1 MDHEQTFKADLHVHS
16 VCSENPTAK
25 SIRFF
30 HGKESYT
37 PPADVYAAARARGMD
52 FVTITDHNTLNG
64 SLAIAHLPGTFLGAE
79 LDTWFPENGCRVH
92 VVALGLDERTF
103 AEAMQAKASVYDLVA
118 CLREARVTHF
128 LAHPL
133 FDMTGKLTAD
143 VVEKMLL
150 LFNVLEGRNGA
161 RVDRC
166 NGLLR
171 DIVAS
176 LTPEAIHDMAERQ
189 GIEPYGDTPWRKALT
204 GGSDDH
210 SGLFTAGAYTVAG
223 GDGTPAG
230 FLASIARG
238 ESESGGEDGDSR
250 LLAHNIYA
258 ASFWRLR
265 EMLRLDEPDPNVR
278 TVEVLRKGFGRIGR
292 DVPLLEKAV
301 RGVRSVA
308 PGLYREE
315 DGRGLAWEDLLE
327 REVGSLLREPG
338 GIHAV
343 GSRELNRRIFTVA
356 ARLAGDVV
364 SMHLE
369 RLADPRTRTTPRER
383 LESGFAIGMVH
394 FLELAYFI
402 AYSFQTRDRADQEA
416 LRRHLLGAGGG
427 TLKVAVFTDA
437 PDEADGVS
445 LSVRRL
451 AETAGRRGVDLEIVT
466 SSAAPTGP
474 CAGGMNFQASAV
486 RPLELAPD
494 HPLLAPPILDV
505 LDHVAEEDFTAIH
518 VTTAS
523 GVGLVGLLAAKLLH
537 LPVTGTVLGDLP
549 GHAARLYPGSRAARY
564 AWRYAAWFYS
574 MLDEVFAPT
583 REAARDLVAHG
594 VDPRRVHVLPAAAAG
609 GPPQPA
615 AGAPEAQGTRSSG
628 ASIARPPR
636 PAGATPRACGTRCGG
651 DRTERRRPGCTPP
664 TGRASGAAA
673 APGGWIQS
681 RAMIGYIDTRGLI
694 DRPRRFS
701 EAILEGIAP
710 GGGLFVP
717 ERLPAFKLRDITGL
731 AALPYHE
738 RAARVYEAFGLDVS
752 AARIAAHRRRRLR
765 RQLRRARR
773 RPRACGRPRTLRARA
788 VARSHAGLQ
797 GHGPA
802 VHAAVLQRGDR
813 DGARRGAPGRATT

>member
-1 MDHEQTFKADLHVHS
+1 MDYEQTFKADLHVHS

-37 PPADVYAAARARGMD
+37 APADVYAAARARGMD
-52 FVTITDHNTLNG
+52 FVTVTDHNTLNG
-64 SLAIAHLPGTFLGAE
+64 SLAIADLPGTFLGAE

-133 FDMTGKLTAD
+133 FDMIGKLTAD

-176 LTPEAIHDMAERQ
+176 LTPKAIHDMAERQ

-210 SGLFTAGAYTVAG
+210 SGLFTAGAYTMAG
-223 GDGTPAG
+223 GDGTPSG

-238 ESESGGEDGDSR
+238 ESETGGEDGDSR

-265 EMLRLDEPDPNVR
+265 EMLRLDEPDPNAR

-301 RGVRSVA
+301 RGVRGVA
-308 PGLYREE
+308 PGLYRHE
-315 DGRGLAWEDLLE
+315 DGRGPAWEDLLE
-327 REVGSLLREPG
+327 REIGSLLREPG

-343 GSRELNRRIFTVA
+343 GSRELNRRIYTVA
-356 ARLAGDVV
+356 AQLGGDVV
-364 SMHLE
+364 SLHLE
-369 RLADPRTRTTPRER
+369 RLADPRTRTSPRER

-416 LRRHLLGAGGG
+416 LRRHFLGAGGG

-437 PDEADGVS
+437 PHEADGVS

-451 AETAGRRGVDLEIVT
+451 AETAGRRGVDLEIIT
-466 SSAAPTGP
+466 SSAAATGP
-474 CAGGMNFQASAV
+474 CAGGTNFRASAV

-494 HPLLAPPILDV
+494 RPLVVPPILDI
-505 LDHVAEEDFTAIH
+505 LDHVAEQDFTAIH
-518 VTTAS
+518 LSTAS

-537 LPVTGTVLGDLP
+537 LPVTGTVLSDLP
-549 GHAARLYPGSRAARY
+549 GHAARLYPGSRADRY

-594 VDPRRVHVLPAAAAG
+594 VDPRRVHVLPAAPGG
-609 GPPQPA
+609 GPPA
-615 AGAPEAQGTRSSG
+615 TTAEAEAPEAQGAAILR
-628 ASIARPPR
+628 RLDH
-636 PAGATPRACGTRCGG
+636 PAPAPGWRHAAGLKNAV
-651 DRTERRRPGCTPP
+651 RRRP
-664 TGRASGAAA
+664 
-673 APGGWIQS
+673 
-681 RAMIGYIDTRGLI
+681 D
-694 DRPRRFS
+694 
-701 EAILEGIAP
+701 
-710 GGGLFVP
+710 
-717 ERLPAFKLRDITGL
+717 
-731 AALPYHE
+731 
-738 RAARVYEAFGLDVS
+738 
-752 AARIAAHRRRRLR
+752 
-765 RQLRRARR
+765 
-773 RPRACGRPRTLRARA
+773 
-788 VARSHAGLQ
+788 
-797 GHGPA
+797 
-802 VHAAVLQRGDR
+802 
-813 DGARRGAPGRATT
+813 